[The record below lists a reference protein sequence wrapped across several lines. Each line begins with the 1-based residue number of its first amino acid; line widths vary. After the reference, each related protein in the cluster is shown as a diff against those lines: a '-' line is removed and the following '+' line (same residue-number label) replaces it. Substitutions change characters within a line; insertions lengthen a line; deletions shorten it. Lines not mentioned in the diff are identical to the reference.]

1 MDDCHDRHF
10 NPYLRGYWDM
20 SQVPYIKVNE
30 LTLAYGDYVVM
41 KDLNFQI
48 NKGDIFIIMGPSGC
62 GKSSLLRALTG
73 LIPVPKGEIIINGFD
88 IQKQPVKAKQTIGYT
103 SDDHSIYEKLGGR
116 ECLDYMGSLFNV
128 SKANKEKY
136 IRYYANKFDI
146 EYALDKQISSYSH
159 GMKQKVC
166 LVASLLHQP
175 KLWILDEPMLG
186 LDPQTKK
193 IVMDYIREYAD
204 KGNSVLF
211 SSHDIYTVSQICDYV
226 AIINKGHLVDLIDM
240 KHTIYKKTQDLEK
253 HFMDLTK
260 QSNSDDEP
268 EPEK

>member
-1 MDDCHDRHF
+1 MY
-10 NPYLRGYWDM
+10 NIDM
-20 SQVPYIKVNE
+20 LKVSNFYKKYKGATRYSAENISFEVPDGKVLGLLGKNG
-30 LTLAYGDYVVM
+30 A
-41 KDLNFQI
+41 
-48 NKGDIFIIMGPSGC
+48 
-62 GKSSLLRALTG
+62 GKSTTIKSICG
-73 LIPVPKGEIIINGFD
+73 IFPFDKGQIIVNGFD
-88 IQKQPVKAKQTIGYT
+88 VQKQPVKAKATIGYT

-116 ECLDYMGSLFNV
+116 ECLNFMGSLFGV
-128 SKANKEKY
+128 SKANKEKW
-136 IRYYANKFDI
+136 IHYYAKKFDI
-146 EYALDKQISSYSH
+146 EYALEKQIASYSH
-159 GMKQKVC
+159 GMKQKIC

-175 KLWILDEPMLG
+175 KLWVLDEPMLG

>member
-1 MDDCHDRHF
+1 MLKVSNLYKKYKGANRYSAENISF
-10 NPYLRGYWDM
+10 E
-20 SQVPYIKVNE
+20 VPDGKVLGLIGKNG
-30 LTLAYGDYVVM
+30 A
-41 KDLNFQI
+41 
-48 NKGDIFIIMGPSGC
+48 
-62 GKSSLLRALTG
+62 GKSTTIKSICG
-73 LIPVPKGEIIINGFD
+73 IFPFDKGEIIINGFD

-204 KGNSVLF
+204 LGNSVLF
-211 SSHDIYTVSQICDYV
+211 SSHDIYTVSHICDYV
-226 AIINKGHLVDLIDM
+226 AIINGGKVVDLIDM
-240 KHTIYKKTQDLEK
+240 HNTIYKTTEELEK
-253 HFMDLTK
+253 HFMDLTTGK
-260 QSNSDDEP
+260 QTVQQ
-268 EPEK
+268 